1 MLAEDFSIPS
11 QKKKSHHSVF
21 LLLSEIDMM
30 KKFLSRLVALVACAF
45 LLGSISGCNTSS
57 PLLTADGTYPEY
69 FGGTG

>member
-1 MLAEDFSIPS
+1 
-11 QKKKSHHSVF
+11 
-21 LLLSEIDMM
+21 MM

-69 FGGTG
+69 FGGQGSPFQPNDFVPREVRRSDQMKPIY